1 MRGYSTVD
9 AVVHFAY
16 ERRSRRFGGFVWT
29 NFVHFTCEYN
39 MMKRNDK
46 APAVPDLS
54 KAADEMSLLVVGMSR
69 PELDDHL
76 DHQMRVDAGER
87 RWLFRDPYGDRQIVV
102 CRTSTAFKKARAEL
116 QKRFDCAQASES
128 DLSLLV
134 ETADS
139 LQVWDSADMR
149 RIDEKT
155 ARQIDRKLNEER
167 FGEVKQLLESAISAR
182 AACHFLEL
190 RDAMCGGDVDLFL
203 ANDWP
208 LEQMPWAVDIHL
220 DWTEALVC
228 HSDGM
233 LIFNHQGQ
241 WDWLELEE
249 SWREHCGVVSNDAL
263 APDDRAKLAAWL
275 DHAAAWRQRCR

>member
-1 MRGYSTVD
+1 
-9 AVVHFAY
+9 
-16 ERRSRRFGGFVWT
+16 
-29 NFVHFTCEYN
+29 
-39 MMKRNDK
+39 MKMNDK
-46 APAVPDLS
+46 DTAVSCLS
-54 KAADEMSLLVVGMSR
+54 EAADGMCLLVVGMSQT
-69 PELDDHL
+69 ELDEHL
-76 DHQMRVDAGER
+76 YRQMRVEAGER
-87 RWLFRDPYGDRQIVV
+87 RWLFRDRYGDRQIVV

-116 QKRFDCAQASES
+116 QQRFDCAQTFES
-128 DLSLLV
+128 DLSFLV

-155 ARQIDRKLNEER
+155 ARQIDRKLNGKR

-182 AACHFLEL
+182 AACHYLEL

-208 LEQMPWAVDIHL
+208 LEEMPWAVDIHL

-228 HSDGM
+228 HSEGT
-233 LIFNHQGQ
+233 LIFNHEGQ
-241 WDWLELEE
+241 WGWADLEE
-249 SWREHCGVVSNDAL
+249 HWLEHCGVVSDDAL